1 MSGARCLK
9 CFALRPHLHVPKT
22 GKCMRC
28 KRPERMPEPSTQGRL
43 AKPRCGVAE
52 PVLKHPPRQ
61 WQDHSCNGRAA
72 MDGRGRTREVRRFL
86 YVRLGPKA
94 PLQAIGAP
102 VGHSKASKI
111 KTTQKLPRSSVYVEV
126 CGIHVTESLQNASS
140 ECGRG
145 SHFHPRLFFNS
156 RPAKLL
162 RVLGCFAAQYAGRL
176 RRERTSSA
184 RGVGR

>member
-1 MSGARCLK
+1 MCPKLESACGASGRNECPSPQRKGVWQNRAAASRNRFLST
-9 CFALRPHLHVPKT
+9 LRA
-22 GKCMRC
+22 
-28 KRPERMPEPSTQGRL
+28 SGR
-43 AKPRCGVAE
+43 R
-52 PVLKHPPRQ
+52 
-61 WQDHSCNGRAA
+61 DHSCNGRAA

>member
-61 WQDHSCNGRAA
+61 WQ
-72 MDGRGRTREVRRFL
+72 E
-86 YVRLGPKA
+86 GPL
-94 PLQAIGAP
+94 LQWEWRQWMG
-102 VGHSKASKI
+102 
-111 KTTQKLPRSSVYVEV
+111 
-126 CGIHVTESLQNASS
+126 
-140 ECGRG
+140 
-145 SHFHPRLFFNS
+145 
-156 RPAKLL
+156 
-162 RVLGCFAAQYAGRL
+162 
-176 RRERTSSA
+176 
-184 RGVGR
+184 GVGLAKFVGFCMSV

>member
-1 MSGARCLK
+1 
-9 CFALRPHLHVPKT
+9 
-22 GKCMRC
+22 
-28 KRPERMPEPSTQGRL
+28 
-43 AKPRCGVAE
+43 
-52 PVLKHPPRQ
+52 
-61 WQDHSCNGRAA
+61 

-145 SHFHPRLFFNS
+145 PMNQRENSTSNIAKSPITVLPRFRTHTQSVISFANS
-156 RPAKLL
+156 MSAK
-162 RVLGCFAAQYAGRL
+162 
-176 RRERTSSA
+176 TS
-184 RGVGR
+184 